1 MSIINTVALMQNRAM
16 ASDAAYR
23 LMSNNQT
30 RLNLVSGSNNMNFFG
45 LAQMD
50 KQLSMQ
56 NLQDQ
61 LLIKMADAFE
71 KNHRE
76 KTKKAEGFDT
86 FA

>member
-16 ASDAAYR
+16 ASDAAYNTMR
-23 LMSNNQT
+23 NNQA

-45 LAQMD
+45 LAQAD

-56 NLQDQ
+56 NLQNQ
-61 LLIKMADAFE
+61 MLIKMADAFE

-76 KTKKAEGFDT
+76 KTKKADGFDT

>member
-16 ASDAAYR
+16 ANNATYN
-23 LMSNNQT
+23 LMMNNQAK
-30 RLNLVSGSNNMNFFG
+30 LNLISGSENMNFFG
-45 LAQMD
+45 LVQAER
-50 KQLSMQ
+50 QLATQDLQ
-56 NLQDQ
+56 NQ

>member
-16 ASDAAYR
+16 ANNAAYN
-23 LMSNNQT
+23 MMQNNQA
-30 RLNLVSGSNNMNFFG
+30 RLNLISGSDKMNFFG
-45 LAQMD
+45 LAQAERHLATQD
-50 KQLSMQ
+50 LQ
-56 NLQDQ
+56 NQ